1 MLSLDP
7 IWTIIDVQVEEKKM
21 TKAELER
28 DRDGWKGIAVTNSE
42 IIDRLR
48 AEIDSLKEQI
58 EDRDLEESHNG

>member
-1 MLSLDP
+1 
-7 IWTIIDVQVEEKKM
+7 M

-28 DRDGWKGIAVTNSE
+28 DRDGWKAIAVTNSE

-58 EDRDLEESHNG
+58 DDLSDALHNG